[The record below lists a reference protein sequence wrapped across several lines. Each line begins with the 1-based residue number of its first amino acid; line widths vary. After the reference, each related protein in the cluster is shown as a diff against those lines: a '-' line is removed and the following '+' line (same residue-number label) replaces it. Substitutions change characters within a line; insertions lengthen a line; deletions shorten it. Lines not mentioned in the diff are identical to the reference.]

1 MLAVTLRSKSI
12 HSGLS
17 PASAENSKKKK
28 TSLRARI
35 KYMWS
40 VYHRNFGNELLS
52 FKGQTLSNSTVLSAT
67 VLSARND
74 VKPNIFPFSLPTW
87 PKSKNYNALSASKG
101 DFIKNRKSVGCN
113 VQFIH
118 RFLQLEDSISG
129 D

>member
-1 MLAVTLRSKSI
+1 MLKIT
-12 HSGLS
+12 
-17 PASAENSKKKK
+17 KKK

-52 FKGQTLSNSTVLSAT
+52 FKGQTLSNSTVLS
-67 VLSARND
+67 VRND
-74 VKPNIFPFSLPTW
+74 VKLNIFPFSLPTW
-87 PKSKNYNALSASKG
+87 LKNKNYNALSASKG
-101 DFIKNRKSVGCN
+101 EFIKNRKSVGCN

>member
-1 MLAVTLRSKSI
+1 MLKIT
-12 HSGLS
+12 
-17 PASAENSKKKK
+17 KKK

-52 FKGQTLSNSTVLSAT
+52 FKGQTLSNSTVLS
-67 VLSARND
+67 VRND
-74 VKPNIFPFSLPTW
+74 VKLNIFPFSLPTW
-87 PKSKNYNALSASKG
+87 LKSKNYNALSASKG
-101 DFIKNRKSVGCN
+101 DFIKKSLKAWGYN
-113 VQFIH
+113 VQFMH

>member
-17 PASAENSKKKK
+17 PASAENYKKK

-52 FKGQTLSNSTVLSAT
+52 FKGQTLSNSTVLS
-67 VLSARND
+67 VRND
-74 VKPNIFPFSLPTW
+74 VKLNIFPFSLPTW
-87 PKSKNYNALSASKG
+87 LKSKNYNSLSASKG
-101 DFIKNRKSVGCN
+101 EFIKNRKSVGCN